1 MEQRRLYHFTKAHF
15 GLDDI
20 RRAQLKIAQ
29 ISDLNDPFELRCM
42 DTSAPQMRE
51 AYDGW
56 RDQTSALFGVVCF
69 TERWDDILQWAHYAD
84 RHRGICL
91 GFDVAGVSYA
101 DATIM
106 RRVRTSGKLDPVKL
120 GEAYGTV
127 RERLKDSERKTL
139 AKRCSEKD
147 SDKATYYMDVLR
159 AESCRL

>member
-1 MEQRRLYHFTKAHF
+1 LRNRR
-15 GLDDI
+15 
-20 RRAQLKIAQ
+20 LKIAQ
-29 ISDLNDPFELRCM
+29 LDDLNDPFELKSVNLCNPAH
-42 DTSAPQMRE
+42 SLAF
-51 AYDGW
+51 DGTETHEGFKAEMA
-56 RDQTSALFGVVCF
+56 RRYGVLCF
-69 TERWDDILQWAHYAD
+69 SEDKTDVLQWAHYAD

-91 GFDVAGVSYA
+91 GFDVSGVSYA

-159 AESCRL
+159 AESCRLSLT